1 MLPFYIAN
9 LLFCS
14 TNLYEVYFNGDGY
27 FGITQ
32 SEVVTLSNED
42 WAEIRTCEWN
52 NSEAPAEMRRITVNF
67 LNFALDYFY
76 GLKDYKNIDSFGED
90 VITGELRANL
100 LSADAATHNQA
111 YIDLF
116 QKTLNEMHTSLI
128 KPSFFAG
135 ADANFDLSGDN
146 MGTAMS
152 DYYSLYYELSGDMS
166 NSLGIPIESSDGS
179 TILSVP
185 LVRFE
190 DNTAFVILNSFTVG
204 TNDQIYNEDGTVSD
218 DARQYDTYYFMQYAM
233 QRIEQYA
240 QENDII
246 IDNVVLD
253 FTLNGGGSLAAMINT
268 LGFLTNDPVQYVTG
282 NLLSGQTS
290 IEYYNIDTDDDSD
303 YADADA
309 YDMYDWFVLTSPLT
323 FSAANLFAAIVQDM
337 DIATVIGE
345 QSGGGTCSVFTL
357 VLPDGTTTNISGSS
371 AVFQRLNYEQEVAV
385 GGALIESGITP
396 DIVLDS
402 QYFYGNQAIINAIS
416 DWKQQG

>member
-1 MLPFYIAN
+1 
-9 LLFCS
+9 
-14 TNLYEVYFNGDGY
+14 
-27 FGITQ
+27 
-32 SEVVTLSNED
+32 
-42 WAEIRTCEWN
+42 
-52 NSEAPAEMRRITVNF
+52 MRRITVNF

-76 GLKDYKNIDSFGED
+76 GLKDYKNIDSFGGD

-290 IEYYNIDTDDDSD
+290 IEYYDIDTDDDSD

>member
-1 MLPFYIAN
+1 M
-9 LLFCS
+9 
-14 TNLYEVYFNGDGY
+14 YFNGDGY

-190 DNTAFVILNSFTVG
+190 DNTAFVILNSFTVWKLDRFARNRYDSAYYKNILKKNG
-204 TNDQIYNEDGTVSD
+204 VKVISAKENISDGP
-218 DARQYDTYYFMQYAM
+218 
-233 QRIEQYA
+233 EG
-240 QENDII
+240 
-246 IDNVVLD
+246 VLLESMLEG
-253 FTLNGGGSLAAMINT
+253 FKRLNGHNKSKLQSKQPIQCTRKAIG
-268 LGFLTNDPVQYVTG
+268 D
-282 NLLSGQTS
+282 
-290 IEYYNIDTDDDSD
+290 NIR
-303 YADADA
+303 
-309 YDMYDWFVLTSPLT
+309 WL
-323 FSAANLFAAIVQDM
+323 FS
-337 DIATVIGE
+337 
-345 QSGGGTCSVFTL
+345 
-357 VLPDGTTTNISGSS
+357 
-371 AVFQRLNYEQEVAV
+371 
-385 GGALIESGITP
+385 
-396 DIVLDS
+396 
-402 QYFYGNQAIINAIS
+402 
-416 DWKQQG
+416 